1 MKADLTGIE
10 RASRIFI
17 AVLLGILIW
26 ISAIDQEMFPVEYR
40 LPVSVNIPEEY
51 MILST
56 SADSATVR
64 YTGSGWRML
73 SFQIGNRISG
83 ISREFVPLEGGKLP
97 LVSNILLTSPSLEP
111 EAQIELSQ
119 VLPEQISIRVDT
131 VITRNLPVAPVFSD
145 GIPARFRHV
154 NVDPA
159 RVSVSGPASVVSLM
173 DSIRTDSVFPGI
185 EPHSASLALPAGMVA
200 YSEDSVMV
208 SVFVPEIPFGGRV
221 FSPGA
226 Y

>member
-10 RASRIFI
+10 RTSRIFI
-17 AVLLGILIW
+17 AVLIGILIW

-40 LPVSVNIPEEY
+40 LPVSVNIPEGY

-56 SADSATVR
+56 SADSAVVR

-73 SFQIGNRISG
+73 SFQIRSRLSG
-83 ISREFVPLEGGKLP
+83 ISKEFVPLEGGKLP

-111 EAQIELSQ
+111 ETQVELSQ
-119 VLPEQISIRVDT
+119 VIPEQISIRVDT
-131 VITRNLPVAPVFSD
+131 VITRYLPVAPVFSD

-154 NVDPA
+154 SVYPA
-159 RVSVSGPASVVSLM
+159 RVSVSGPASVITLL
-173 DSIRTDSVFPGI
+173 DSIRTDSVFPGL

-208 SVFVPEIPFGGRV
+208 SVFVPEIPFGSRV